1 MALSTRQVSD
11 LLDVLGGER
20 VGNWV
25 ASREGGGHAGW
36 FIYLQHPDVQGA
48 LIAATPDWDGTDILP
63 IELQY
68 HGPGSQ
74 PGNWDSC
81 NQTVPV
87 PWTGRIDS
95 DRKRW
100 HYEVAKFIRCLG
112 APGGP
117 LPSVD
122 HGLPKSMQ
130 PTSGE
135 WDAGAKAR
143 QAKIFRHI
151 LGLDDNPVGPPGIY
165 RRTQALGTN
174 GDFVIYYYDEKPTPR
189 SEPVGTIQ
197 VSPGA
202 RPLLDRECR
211 GDLRAL
217 EKAVGRKLV
226 PFEIYDA
233 RLLCSRWLE
242 KGLGVRMYADAIKH
256 VAKNDGALLA
266 SSCFVYDRE
275 SGTVAEATSR
285 DAMRVWKSKRLAE
298 AVLVKG
304 VAATAVGGQGNNS
317 NPVGAG
323 GGYFWEQSVSPE
335 DLRSLQI
342 GTGSEHGDLWVL
354 RSETRKPHLLA
365 EVVGG
370 TVVDVR
376 QRGNRPPTKHAKYI
390 AALEAHLR
398 SGREGN
404 PVEQAKARLLA
415 W

>member
-1 MALSTRQVSD
+1 MALSNRQQSR
-11 LLDVLGGER
+11 LLDALDGER

-36 FIYLQHPDVQGA
+36 FIYLQHPDVEGT
-48 LIAATPDWDGTDILP
+48 LIAATPDWDGSDILP
-63 IELQY
+63 IQLIQVADS
-68 HGPGSQ
+68 GI
-74 PGNWDSC
+74 DDASC
-81 NQTVPV
+81 NLTVPV
-87 PWTGRIDS
+87 PWTGRVDS

-100 HYEVAKFIRCLG
+100 HYEVAKFVRCIG

-117 LPSVD
+117 FPSID

-130 PTSGE
+130 PTRGD

-143 QAKIFRHI
+143 QAEIFRHM
-151 LGLDDNPVGPPGIY
+151 LGLDD
-165 RRTQALGTN
+165 
-174 GDFVIYYYDEKPTPR
+174 
-189 SEPVGTIQ
+189 
-197 VSPGA
+197 
-202 RPLLDRECR
+202 
-211 GDLRAL
+211 
-217 EKAVGRKLV
+217 
-226 PFEIYDA
+226 
-233 RLLCSRWLE
+233 
-242 KGLGVRMYADAIKH
+242 
-256 VAKNDGALLA
+256 
-266 SSCFVYDRE
+266 
-275 SGTVAEATSR
+275 
-285 DAMRVWKSKRLAE
+285 
-298 AVLVKG
+298 
-304 VAATAVGGQGNNS
+304 

-323 GGYFWEQSVSPE
+323 GGYFWERSASPE

-354 RSETRKPHLLA
+354 RSETGKPHLLA

-404 PVEQAKARLLA
+404 PVAQTKARLLA